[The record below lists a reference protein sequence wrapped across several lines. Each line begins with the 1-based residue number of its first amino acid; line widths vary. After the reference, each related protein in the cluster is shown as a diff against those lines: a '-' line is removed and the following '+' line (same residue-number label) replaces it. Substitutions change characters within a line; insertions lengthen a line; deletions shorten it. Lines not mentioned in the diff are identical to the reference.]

1 MIKCL
6 PVTRAIPGMWFHRI
20 AGGGVH
26 PVFVRHSF
34 LLTAREIDAL
44 RRGGVAEILIDTEQG
59 LDLIGWP
66 EYVEVEAVEPQVES
80 DEVDPEP
87 AESADEVRQ
96 TEAIE
101 EAEAEASGEAEPE
114 PEVAEP
120 APADAEVPAAV
131 APPRAKPSP
140 RSQRSIDAEL
150 VSAQKLCLS
159 GKAKMIEL
167 FNEARMGHA
176 VRPEAVE
183 PLVAE
188 ISASVTRHP
197 DALISVARLKRH
209 DDYTYLHSVAVC
221 ALMIA
226 LARRLDLSDD
236 EVREAGVGGMLHDI
250 GKAMMPLNVLN
261 KPGALTDD
269 EFRIMKSHP
278 QAGFEL
284 LREGGGA
291 SAAALE
297 IALHH
302 HEKFDGSGYPHG
314 QSGEGI
320 SRLSRMGAVC
330 DVYDAISSNRPYKRA
345 WSPAE
350 SVRRMA
356 AWNGHFDTRILNSF
370 IRSVGI
376 YPVGALVKLQS
387 EHLAVVLEQHDETL
401 LTPKVRIFYS
411 ARKREPVFL
420 RDLDL
425 AAANCADRI
434 VGIES
439 PEAWGF
445 SALEKLWMP
454 G

>member
-1 MIKCL
+1 
-6 PVTRAIPGMWFHRI
+6 MWFHRI
-20 AGGGVH
+20 AGGESH

-66 EYVEVEAVEPQVES
+66 EYVDPKAAPAETELDPAEPSEPAEADAELGEADDAAVPAEDPADVEAAAAEGAEPES
-80 DEVDPEP
+80 ATGPEP
-87 AESADEVRQ
+87 APTDV
-96 TEAIE
+96 EA
-101 EAEAEASGEAEPE
+101 PT
-114 PEVAEP
+114 
-120 APADAEVPAAV
+120 AA

-150 VSAQKLCLS
+150 VSAQKLCLA

-226 LARRLDLSDD
+226 LARRLELSED

-261 KPGALTDD
+261 KPGALSDD

-291 SAAALE
+291 SSAALE

-356 AWNGHFDTRILNSF
+356 AWNGHFDTPILNSF